1 MVFASVDFL
10 FLFLPVFLLVQNFLP
25 YRNVSYVLF
34 SLLFYFIGEGW
45 YTSVII
51 ASVTGNYLFGIA
63 IGVWLGRTGRKV
75 ALALGI
81 GANLG
86 ALIYFK
92 YAGFFAANL
101 LDGALESRV
110 SAHLPL
116 GISFFT
122 FHAISYLVDVYRL
135 DAEAERSF
143 VRLALYI
150 LMFPQLIAGP
160 ILRFHTV
167 APQLRER
174 TVTTENVYHGLVLF
188 CLGMGQK
195 VLLADTLAGICDPLF
210 AKWQSLSA
218 AAAWLAAIS
227 YSLQL
232 YFDFSGYSNMAIGL
246 GWLSGFY
253 FPMNFNYPYISRS
266 ITEFWRRWHIS
277 LSRWFRDYL
286 YIPLGGNRHGAVQ
299 TYRNLIVVFV
309 LCGFWH
315 GAAWTFLAWGA
326 YHGALLV
333 VERLGLGA
341 ALERVP
347 APFRHLYAL
356 FAILVG
362 WVIFR
367 AEDLTQAAGILRKMM
382 FAGGAAADA
391 FTPVL
396 TGEETVVLS
405 IGVVLATPLV
415 ANLMRPWI
423 ALPDHPPWPPR
434 SPWAYGWGLALGGVV
449 LCAAA
454 TKILTGSYSP
464 FIYFRF

>member
-382 FAGGAAADA
+382 FAEGAAADA

-415 ANLMRPWI
+415 ANLMRPWV
-423 ALPDHPPWPPR
+423 AVPDHPPWPPR

>member
-75 ALALGI
+75 ALVLGI

-382 FAGGAAADA
+382 FAEGAAADA

-415 ANLMRPWI
+415 ANLMRPWV
-423 ALPDHPPWPPR
+423 AVPDHPPWPPR

>member
-1 MVFASVDFL
+1 
-10 FLFLPVFLLVQNFLP
+10 LPTFLLVQNFLP
-25 YRNVSYVLF
+25 YRNISYLSF

-45 YTSVII
+45 YASVII
-51 ASVTGNYLFGIA
+51 ASVTANYFFGIA
-63 IGVWLGRTGRKV
+63 IGVWFARTARKI

-81 GANLG
+81 ATNLG
-86 ALIYFK
+86 ALMYFK

-101 LDGALESRV
+101 LDGTIDSRV
-110 SAHLPL
+110 SIHLPL

-143 VRLALYI
+143 VRLSLYI

-174 TVTTENVYHGLVLF
+174 TVTHENVYYGLVLF

-195 VLLADTLAGICDPLF
+195 VLLADTLAAICDPLF
-210 AKWQSLSA
+210 AKWQDLSA

-253 FPMNFNYPYISRS
+253 FPMNFNYPYISLS

-286 YIPLGGNRHGAVQ
+286 YIPLGGNRDGPLH

-315 GAAWTFLAWGA
+315 GAAWTFLVWGA
-326 YHGALLV
+326 YHGTFLV
-333 VERLGLGA
+333 LERLGLA
-341 ALERVP
+341 PVLEKLPAL
-347 APFRHLYAL
+347 FRHAYAL
-356 FAILVG
+356 LAILIG

-367 AEDLTQAAGILRKMM
+367 ADDLRQ
-382 FAGGAAADA
+382 AGGMLSKMVFADRGA
-391 FTPVL
+391 VDAYTPVL
-396 TGEETVVLS
+396 TGEETVVL
-405 IGVVLATPLV
+405 GVSLLLATPLV
-415 ANLMRPWI
+415 ANLLRPWI
-423 ALPDHPPWPPR
+423 AVPDHPPWPTR
-434 SPWAYGWGLALGGVV
+434 SPWSYGCGLVLGGIV

>member
-1 MVFASVDFL
+1 MAVGLALMFGIR
-10 FLFLPVFLLVQNFLP
+10 LPVNFRSP
-25 YRNVSYVLF
+25 YKAAS
-34 SLLFYFIGEGW
+34 
-45 YTSVII
+45 II
-51 ASVTGNYLFGIA
+51 
-63 IGVWLGRTGRKV
+63 
-75 ALALGI
+75 
-81 GANLG
+81 
-86 ALIYFK
+86 
-92 YAGFFAANL
+92 
-101 LDGALESRV
+101 
-110 SAHLPL
+110 
-116 GISFFT
+116 
-122 FHAISYLVDVYRL
+122 
-135 DAEAERSF
+135 
-143 VRLALYI
+143 
-150 LMFPQLIAGP
+150 
-160 ILRFHTV
+160 
-167 APQLRER
+167 
-174 TVTTENVYHGLVLF
+174 
-188 CLGMGQK
+188 
-195 VLLADTLAGICDPLF
+195 
-210 AKWQSLSA
+210 
-218 AAAWLAAIS
+218 
-227 YSLQL
+227 
-232 YFDFSGYSNMAIGL
+232 
-246 GWLSGFY
+246 
-253 FPMNFNYPYISRS
+253 
-266 ITEFWRRWHIS
+266 EFWRRWHIT
-277 LSRWFRDYL
+277 LSRFLRDYL

-382 FAGGAAADA
+382 FAEGAAADA

-415 ANLMRPWI
+415 ANLMRPWV
-423 ALPDHPPWPPR
+423 AVPDHPPWPSR

>member
-75 ALALGI
+75 ALVLGI

-167 APQLRER
+167 APQLRAR
-174 TVTTENVYHGLVLF
+174 TVTAENVYYGLVLF

-382 FAGGAAADA
+382 FAEGAAGDA

-415 ANLMRPWI
+415 ANLMRPWV
-423 ALPDHPPWPPR
+423 AVPDHPPWPPR

>member
-75 ALALGI
+75 ALVLGI

-286 YIPLGGNRHGAVQ
+286 YIPLGGNRYGPVQ
-299 TYRNLIVVFV
+299 TYRNLVIVFI

-326 YHGALLV
+326 YHGVLLV

-341 ALERVP
+341 VLEKIP
-347 APFRHLYAL
+347 APFAHLYAL
-356 FAILVG
+356 FAILIG

-367 AEDLTQAAGILRKMM
+367 AEDLTQAAGILRKMA
-382 FAGGAAADA
+382 FADGAAANA

-405 IGVVLATPLV
+405 IGLVLATPLV

>member
-10 FLFLPVFLLVQNFLP
+10 FLFLPAFLLIQNFLP
-25 YRNVSYVLF
+25 YRNITYVLF
-34 SLLFYFIGEGW
+34 SLLFYFVGEGW
-45 YTSVII
+45 YTSVIV
-51 ASVTGNYLFGIA
+51 ASVTANYFFGIA
-63 IGVWLGRTGRKV
+63 IGVWLARTARKV

-81 GANLG
+81 AANLG
-86 ALIYFK
+86 ALVYFK
-92 YAGFFAANL
+92 YAGFLATNL
-101 LDGALESRV
+101 FDGAVDSRTNV
-110 SAHLPL
+110 HLPL

-143 VRLALYI
+143 VRLSLYI

-167 APQLRER
+167 AQQLKER
-174 TVTTENVYHGLVLF
+174 TVTTENVYYGLVLF
-188 CLGMGQK
+188 SLGMGQK

-210 AKWQSLSA
+210 AKWQNLSA
-218 AAAWLAAIS
+218 AAAWLAATS

-253 FPMNFNYPYISRS
+253 FPMNFNYPYISLS

-286 YIPLGGNRHGAVQ
+286 YIPLGGNRHGSIQ
-299 TYRNLIVVFV
+299 TYRNLVIVFV

-315 GAAWTFLAWGA
+315 GAAWTFLAWGT

-333 VERLGLGA
+333 LERLGLGA
-341 ALERVP
+341 ALEK
-347 APFRHLYAL
+347 APTGLRHLYAL
-356 FAILVG
+356 VAILVG

-367 AEDLTQAAGILRKMM
+367 AENLPQAAGILRTML
-382 FAGGAAADA
+382 FVNGAGADA
-391 FTPVL
+391 IAPAL
-396 TGEETVVLS
+396 TGEETVVLGIS
-405 IGVVLATPLV
+405 ALLAMPLV
-415 ANLMRPWI
+415 ANQMRAWV
-423 ALPDHPPWPPR
+423 ALPDHPPWPGR
-434 SPWAYGWGLALGGVV
+434 SAWAYGWGLALGIVI
-449 LCAAA
+449 LSAAA